1 MSSQGGNPVDATI
14 VGPVTGTMTSFADG
28 EAVPAIEG
36 YTLGRCIGRGGMGVV
51 YEGHQLA
58 TDRRVAIKFLLDV
71 AGNSESIRTRFERE
85 VAVVVRLEHEGIVR
99 VIDSGVKRGSYYYV
113 MEYVEGQGLDDALP
127 PGKADIKHTV
137 AMIASVCD
145 AVDYAHQRGV
155 LHRDLKPG
163 NVIVDAKTRPR
174 LLDFGVAKTLDDPT
188 TTASAR
194 EKYNITGQG
203 QIVGTVAYMSPEQA
217 AGDANMASMR
227 SDVYSLGAM
236 LYELLAGRL
245 PIETVGS
252 LRDILTAIAEK
263 DPSPPSTYRKQ
274 IPKDL
279 DAIVLKALEKKPA
292 LRYATAGEFA
302 ADLRRFLAHE
312 PVTARRLSAAGR
324 TWRWCVRNKTL
335 ATTIATATVL
345 LVSTSTTLIVNLV
358 EQVKIATTERDRANA
373 NAAKAVSGRDS
384 LANVFRSVRG
394 DEQGDVT
401 VSKLLDTASASM
413 EKNPPTSPDTEA
425 FTREV
430 FGSVYTRLGNY
441 KQSEAMLRRALA
453 IRETQEPRDPKALA
467 DCLHELGAS
476 LYWQGRY
483 KTASSFYRRS
493 LQLRRETISGDHRD
507 IALSLTHLGACY
519 LAIGDHNEA
528 HDLYTQALEMRK
540 RMYGSEHEEIAQS
553 LNNLAK
559 SYMEA
564 EDYARAEALFRQSL
578 ALIIKLRGEQ
588 FGGTASVLQNLA
600 KCMLEKGDTVGAT
613 AMFDRSL
620 TVRRALFPKGHPSI
634 AATLAGMSRAALA
647 AGDLDGALSR
657 ADEAVALSERIKGA
671 AVLPETGE
679 SYAARGAAH
688 FAKGDATA
696 ALADFARARDV
707 LLQVDPAPEFDLA
720 LAHLDVAVAAKR
732 AGSVIPQPATQP
744 DEAAGPGVSDDVPL
758 TIATSLA
765 TMQLYRSAS
774 SRVMTQAVERIR
786 SAGIDPSAL
795 PAVQLAPRDE

>member
-1 MSSQGGNPVDATI
+1 MASPVGNPADATI

-28 EAVPAIEG
+28 EAVPSIEG

-51 YEGHQLA
+51 YEGRQLA

-113 MEYVEGQGLDDALP
+113 MEYVEGRGLDDALP
-127 PGKADIKHTV
+127 PGKADIKQTV

-163 NVIVDAKTRPR
+163 NVIVDGNGRPR
-174 LLDFGVAKTLDDPT
+174 LLDFGVAKTMDDAD
-188 TTASAR
+188 TTAAR

-217 AGDANMASMR
+217 SGDANTASMR
-227 SDVYSLGAM
+227 SDVYSLGVI
-236 LYELLAGRL
+236 LYELLAGKL

-263 DPSPPSTYRKQ
+263 DPSPPSVHRKQ

-324 TWRWCVRNKTL
+324 TWRWCVRNTAL
-335 ATTIATATVL
+335 ATTIAIATVTL
-345 LVSTSTTLIVNLV
+345 TVTSTTL
-358 EQVKIATTERDRANA
+358 VKGLIRQRDIALFNA
-373 NAAKAVSGRDS
+373 GEALKGRREAEDS
-384 LANVFRSVRG
+384 LNSFRDVFLSVRR

-401 VSKLLDTASASM
+401 VSKMLDAASVSL
-413 EKNPPTSPDTEA
+413 EKNPPKSPVTEA
-425 FTREV
+425 ATREL

-441 KQSEAMLRRALA
+441 KASEATLRRALS

-483 KTASSFYRRS
+483 KAASSFYRRS
-493 LQLRRETISGDHRD
+493 LQLRRETLSGDHRD

-564 EDYARAEALFRQSL
+564 EDFARAESLFRQSL
-578 ALIIKLRGEQ
+578 ALIIKLRGER
-588 FGGTASVLQNLA
+588 FAGTASVLQNLA
-600 KCMLEKGDTVGAT
+600 KCMLEKGDPAGAT

-620 TVRRALFPKGHPSI
+620 SVRRELFPKGHPSI
-634 AATLAGMSRAALA
+634 AATLAGMSRAALV
-647 AGDLDGALSR
+647 AGDLSTALAR
-657 ADEAVALSERIKGA
+657 ADEAVTLSERIKGA
-671 AVLPETGE
+671 TVLPETGE

-696 ALADFARARDV
+696 ALADYARARDV
-707 LLQVDPAPEFDLA
+707 LLEVDPAPEFDLA

-732 AGSVIPQPATQP
+732 AGVAIPQPQLRP
-744 DEAAGPGVSDDVPL
+744 DEAPIVVSEDVPM

-765 TMQLYRSAS
+765 TMQLYRSTS
-774 SRVMTQAVERIR
+774 SRVMTQAMQRVR
-786 SAGIDPSAL
+786 SAGIDPATL
-795 PAVQLAPRDE
+795 PTVQLAPRQD

>member
-1 MSSQGGNPVDATI
+1 MASPVGNPADATI

-51 YEGHQLA
+51 YEGRQLA

-113 MEYVEGQGLDDALP
+113 MEYVEGRGLDDALP

-137 AMIASVCD
+137 AMIAGVCD

-163 NVIVDAKTRPR
+163 NVIVDGNGRPR
-174 LLDFGVAKTLDDPT
+174 LLDFGVAKTMDDAD
-188 TTASAR
+188 TTAAR

-217 AGDANMASMR
+217 SGDANTASMR
-227 SDVYSLGAM
+227 SDVYSLGVI
-236 LYELLAGRL
+236 LYELLAGQL

-263 DPSPPSTYRKQ
+263 DPSPPSVHRKQ

-279 DAIVLKALEKKPA
+279 DAIVLKALEKKPS

-324 TWRWCVRNKTL
+324 TWRWCVRNKAL
-335 ATTIATATVL
+335 ATTITIATVTL
-345 LVSTSTTLIVNLV
+345 AVTSTTLVRGLIL
-358 EQVKIATTERDRANA
+358 QRDRADMK
-373 NAAKAVSGRDS
+373 AAEALLQKQQAEDS
-384 LANVFRSVRG
+384 LGSFRDVFLSVRR

-401 VSKLLDTASASM
+401 VSKMLDAASVSL
-413 EKNPPTSPDTEA
+413 EKNPPKSPVTEA
-425 FTREV
+425 ATREL

-441 KQSEAMLRRALA
+441 KASEATLRRALS

-483 KTASSFYRRS
+483 KAASSFYRRS
-493 LQLRRETISGDHRD
+493 LLLRRETISGDHRD

-519 LAIGDHNEA
+519 LAMGDHNEA

-564 EDYARAEALFRQSL
+564 EDFARAESLFRQSL
-578 ALIIKLRGEQ
+578 ALIIKLRGER
-588 FGGTASVLQNLA
+588 FAGTASVLQNLA
-600 KCMLEKGDTVGAT
+600 KCMLEKGDSAGAV

-620 TVRRALFPKGHPSI
+620 SVRRELFPKGHPSI

-647 AGDLDGALSR
+647 AGDLDAALSR
-657 ADEAVALSERIKGA
+657 ADEAVTLSDRLKGA
-671 AVLPETGE
+671 TALPETGE

-688 FAKGDATA
+688 FARGEVSA
-696 ALADFARARDV
+696 ALTDYARARDV
-707 LLQVDPAPEFDLA
+707 LLAVDPAPEFDLA
-720 LAHLDVAVAAKR
+720 LAHLDVAVAARR
-732 AGSVIPQPATQP
+732 AGVAIPQPQSRP
-744 DEAAGPGVSDDVPL
+744 DEAPIVVSDDVPM

-765 TMQLYRSAS
+765 TMQLYRSTS
-774 SRVMTQAVERIR
+774 SRVMTQAMERVR
-786 SAGIDPSAL
+786 STGIDPATL
-795 PAVQLAPRDE
+795 PAVQLAPRDD